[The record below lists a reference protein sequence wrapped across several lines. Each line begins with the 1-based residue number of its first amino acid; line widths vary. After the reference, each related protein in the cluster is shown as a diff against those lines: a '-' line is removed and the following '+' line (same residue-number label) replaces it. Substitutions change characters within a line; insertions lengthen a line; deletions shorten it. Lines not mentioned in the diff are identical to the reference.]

1 MFRIEFATR
10 SSLTHTKS
18 SLSFSPK
25 INANFNSSVKLISV
39 VDFVWPFRVT
49 RLIWRNG
56 FCRRYLQRPCAFVTV
71 DPEIVHILLGRNVW
85 DLVENPSLNWD
96 NNWSR
101 CRCFTAA
108 ESWRTQMCAECHAD
122 EIARSANRIHV
133 LRDVCVYCMSWKE
146 LKLLVKYGE
155 NCRALKSINVLRCSQ
170 SHLNQKPRIIQWND
184 ENGNSYEITMR
195 VFNLGFQ
202 CEMSNWDRNL
212 RFQIKIWKRIFI
224 WNRKLRSQFEILIW
238 KLNARS

>member
-1 MFRIEFATR
+1 MAISCDSFDLAKRILPPIFATSLRFRYGR
-10 SSLTHTKS
+10 SWNCSH
-18 SLSFSPK
+18 F
-25 INANFNSSVKLISV
+25 
-39 VDFVWPFRVT
+39 
-49 RLIWRNG
+49 
-56 FCRRYLQRPCAFVTV
+56 
-71 DPEIVHILLGRNVW
+71 
-85 DLVENPSLNWD
+85 
-96 NNWSR
+96 
-101 CRCFTAA
+101 
-108 ESWRTQMCAECHAD
+108 
-122 EIARSANRIHV
+122 ARSKCVGFGGKFLSELRQQLIPLPLFHSRRKLTSANVRRMSRRRNRTICQSNTCST
-133 LRDVCVYCMSWKE
+133 RRVCLLHE
-146 LKLLVKYGE
+146 LKGIEVILVKYGE